1 MGWSVK
7 SVAISTMFFRA
18 VLKNPHPS
26 TEVND
31 IKQALKDE
39 GHEVTNIWNVKQR
52 ATNKPLPI
60 HLIDIK
66 PNTNNKEIYRINTL
80 VNTIVKFEAPHI
92 KREIPQCLRCQNYG
106 HTKTTAGIHHDV

>member
-1 MGWSVK
+1 MEKKHG
-7 SVAISTMFFRA
+7 ISHKPRQDRSFRV
-18 VLKNPHPS
+18 VLKNIHPS

-66 PNTNNKEIYRINTL
+66 PNTNNKEIYRNNSL
-80 VNTIVKFEAPHI
+80 EHYS
-92 KREIPQCLRCQNYG
+92 EI
-106 HTKTTAGIHHDV
+106 